1 MSKQPAVLAYS
12 GGLDTSAIVAW
23 LQERDYE
30 VHAVLVDVG
39 QDEDLPAICQRAL
52 DRGAASAVIHD
63 AKAAMMETVIPRA
76 IGLAA
81 TYEGNYRLGTALA
94 RPFIAQAQVQR
105 ARQLGGGTLVHGATG
120 KGNDQVRFEFAYRSL
135 APDLPVLAP
144 WKTWDLEGRED
155 LVAYLRDR
163 GVEGDFEAVKL
174 YSLDENLWH
183 LSVEGG
189 SLEDPCERLDVEN
202 VLAAVNDR
210 FATEPVESLSQQE
223 VEIDF
228 EHGVPVALNGQSLQ
242 LVDIIDHLNR
252 GYRFSPWAWD
262 LVLEN
267 RFTGIKSRGVYINP
281 AAKLLHLA
289 ADALARCLHNKP
301 TYDLYAE
308 WGRAYGEL
316 LYRGAYLS
324 DQRLA
329 IEAASDQVLQ
339 KLTGSV
345 TVALLPTLYAAKIV
359 APDSVF
365 RRDLA
370 TFEASDFSHAHADG
384 FIQLSW
390 LSCVGRP
397 FAEPND
403 DDDVETAG
411 APAPGVRAAQQLPGG
426 GLVPSPV

>member
-23 LQERDYE
+23 LQDRDYE

-39 QDEDLPAICQRAL
+39 QDEDLPAVCQRAL
-52 DRGAASAVIHD
+52 VQGAASSVIRD
-63 AKAAMMETVIPRA
+63 AKAAMMKTVIPRA

-105 ARQLGGGTLVHGATG
+105 ARELGGGTLVHGATG

-144 WKTWDLEGRED
+144 WKTWDLKGRED

-189 SLEDPCERLDVEN
+189 ALEDPCNRLDVEN
-202 VLAAVNDR
+202 VLAAVSDR
-210 FATEPVESLSQQE
+210 FATVPDESMSPQE
-223 VEIDF
+223 VEVAF
-228 EHGVPVALNGQSLQ
+228 EHGVPVALNGQALP
-242 LVDIIDHLNR
+242 LIDLIDRINR
-252 GYRFSPWAWD
+252 GYRFAPWAWD

-289 ADALARCLHNKP
+289 ADALARTVHNKP
-301 TYDLYAE
+301 TYDLYVD

-316 LYRGAYLS
+316 LYRGAYFS

-339 KLTGSV
+339 KMTGSV
-345 TVALLPTLYAAKIV
+345 TVALQPMPYAARIV
-359 APDSVF
+359 APGAVF

-384 FIQLSW
+384 FIKLSW

-397 FAEPND
+397 FAEPHD
-403 DDDVETAG
+403 EDPVETAG
-411 APAPGVRAAQQLPGG
+411 APEPGVRATQQLSGG
-426 GLVPSPV
+426 GLVPSAV